1 MYWDNGEEITDDAL
15 LSFFTGS
22 TTYDL
27 MKEELCQL
35 KHEMTQDSSTVPPA
49 DAGAND
55 MLREELS
62 QLQQPQ
68 VSQENINSITST
80 EEVCWIG
87 GEEPTEEQIR
97 FLVGTGSNDIL
108 RNELSQLQQ
117 PQVHQEDMCY
127 PIDNQRKEANE
138 NLEGVSS
145 SFDPTPVVKVVL
157 DEIVDSVVGQ
167 LSNQASSLLSNET
180 IARNNQ
186 SKVKETTS
194 TTLPVPVPR
203 FTVVNKFLHFGLRWS
218 ENEVDR
224 LTSSF
229 NKKGL
234 MSREDYNDLCSSI
247 ERIHEYL
254 QETIKSDNI
263 KEYTSG
269 LEKLLNGGRITN
281 DQAKAYKK
289 RYNIG

>member
-35 KHEMTQDSSTVPPA
+35 KHEMTQDSSTVPLA
-49 DAGAND
+49 DVGAND

-62 QLQQPQ
+62 KLQQTR
-68 VSQENINSITST
+68 VHQEDTNNNTST

-97 FLVGTGSNDIL
+97 FLVGTGSNDML
-108 RNELSQLQQ
+108 REELRQLQQ
-117 PQVHQEDMCY
+117 PQVHQEDASY
-127 PIDNQRKEANE
+127 LIEDDGPD
-138 NLEGVSS
+138 
-145 SFDPTPVVKVVL
+145 TPAIYQEKKIL
-157 DEIVDSVVGQ
+157 
-167 LSNQASSLLSNET
+167 
-180 IARNNQ
+180 
-186 SKVKETTS
+186 
-194 TTLPVPVPR
+194 VPVPR
-203 FTVVNKFLHFGLRWS
+203 FTVVDESLHFALQRSGD
-218 ENEVDR
+218 EVDR

-247 ERIHEYL
+247 ERIHGYL
-254 QETIKSDNI
+254 QKTVKSDNI
-263 KEYTSG
+263 NEYANG
-269 LEKLLNGGRITN
+269 LEKLLNGGLITN

-289 RYNIG
+289 QYNIG

>member
-1 MYWDNGEEITDDAL
+1 MYWDNGEEITDAAL
-15 LSFFTGS
+15 LTFFTGS
-22 TTYDL
+22 TTYD
-27 MKEELCQL
+27 MMEAELYQL
-35 KHEMTQDSSTVPPA
+35 KHEMTQDTPTVPLA

-62 QLQQPQ
+62 QLQQTQ
-68 VSQENINSITST
+68 VHQEDTHNNTST

-87 GEEPTEEQIR
+87 DGEPTEDQIS
-97 FLVGTGSNDIL
+97 FLAGEGANDML

-117 PQVHQEDMCY
+117 TQLYQEDMCY
-127 PIDNQRKEANE
+127 PIDNQRMEANK

-157 DEIVDSVVGQ
+157 DGIVDSVVGQ
-167 LSNQASSLLSNET
+167 LSNLASSLLSNET

-203 FTVVNKFLHFGLRWS
+203 FTVVNKYLHFGLRWS

-263 KEYTSG
+263 NKYASG

-281 DQAKAYKK
+281 DQAKAYKTQ
-289 RYNIG
+289 YNIG

>member
-1 MYWDNGEEITDDAL
+1 MKTSEVHWIGGGEVTEAQL
-15 LSFFTGS
+15 RFLVGS
-22 TTYDL
+22 
-27 MKEELCQL
+27 
-35 KHEMTQDSSTVPPA
+35 S
-49 DAGAND
+49 GAND

-62 QLQQPQ
+62 RLQQPLAH
-68 VSQENINSITST
+68 QENTNNNTST

-87 GEEPTEEQIR
+87 DGEPTEEQIR
-97 FLVGTGSNDIL
+97 FLVGTGANNAL
-108 RNELSQLQQ
+108 REELALLQQ
-117 PQVHQEDMCY
+117 TQVQQEDAGY
-127 PIDNQRKEANE
+127 PIDIHGKEANK
-138 NLEGVSS
+138 NLESTSS
-145 SFDPTPVVKVVL
+145 SFDPTAVVKVVL

-167 LSNQASSLLSNET
+167 ESNQASSLLSNET

-203 FTVVNKFLHFGLRWS
+203 FTVVNKSLHFGLRWS

-254 QETIKSDNI
+254 QKTVKSDNI
-263 KEYTSG
+263 NEYAKG
-269 LEKLLNGGRITN
+269 LEKLLNGGLITN

>member
-1 MYWDNGEEITDDAL
+1 VYWDNGEEITDDAL

-35 KHEMTQDSSTVPPA
+35 KHEMTQDSSTVPLA

-62 QLQQPQ
+62 QLQQPR

-97 FLVGTGSNDIL
+97 FLVGTGSNDML
-108 RNELSQLQQ
+108 REELCQLQQ
-117 PQVHQEDMCY
+117 LQVQQEDAGY
-127 PIDNQRKEANE
+127 PINIHGEEANK
-138 NLEGVSS
+138 NLESTSS

-157 DEIVDSVVGQ
+157 GEIVDTVVSRE
-167 LSNQASSLLSNET
+167 SNHATSDQ
-180 IARNNQ
+180 IDH
-186 SKVKETTS
+186 TTAKYQEEKI
-194 TTLPVPVPR
+194 LVPVPR
-203 FTVVNKFLHFGLRWS
+203 FTVVGKSLHFALGWS
-218 ENEVDR
+218 EDEVDR
-224 LTSSF
+224 LTSPF
-229 NKKGL
+229 NKKRL
-234 MSREDYNDLCSSI
+234 MSREDHADLCGSI
-247 ERIHEYL
+247 GGIHEYL
-254 QETIKSDNI
+254 QKTIKSDNI
-263 KEYTSG
+263 EEYASG
-269 LEKLLNGGRITN
+269 LEKLLNGGHITN

-289 RYNIG
+289 QYNIG